1 MEIKPGP
8 ISKNELKSAAQDV
21 ETAKKWAEIE
31 SNFLNRWM
39 NRRLWKRWEEHLQDT
54 SPHKESS

>member
-1 MEIKPGP
+1 MTNTQNVEE
-8 ISKNELKSAAQDV
+8 NELTL
-21 ETAKKWAEIE
+21 TAEELEMAKMWTELE

-54 SPHKESS
+54 SQHKETS